1 MNARLP
7 HFLLTTASATPALAV
22 AQGTAATELGGGVL
36 QVVLSL
42 AAVVLLLVGSL
53 YLLKRISA
61 PRGAAA
67 GLLRVIAGTAVGP
80 RERVVLVEIGDTWLV
95 LGVAPGRVTP
105 LHQLPRPAKPT
116 ASEAVVP
123 GKEKNFAG
131 WLKQVMDRRNAR

>member
-1 MNARLP
+1 MNTRLSN
-7 HFLLTTASATPALAV
+7 FLLTTASATPALAV

-95 LGVAPGRVTP
+95 LGVAPGRVMP
-105 LHQLPRPAKPT
+105 LHQLPRMAKPS
-116 ASEAVVP
+116 ANEAVVP
-123 GKEKNFAG
+123 GKEKDFAG